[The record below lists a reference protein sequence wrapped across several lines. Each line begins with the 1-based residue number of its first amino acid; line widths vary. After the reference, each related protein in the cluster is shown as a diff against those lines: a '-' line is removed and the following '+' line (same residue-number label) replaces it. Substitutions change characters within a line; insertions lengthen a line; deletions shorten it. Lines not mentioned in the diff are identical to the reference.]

1 MKVKTNPQLF
11 IIESLTLE
19 EEQKNFQEGHII
31 SEMLNLAGK
40 KKTRY
45 YYIRTRLELE
55 EMIEIFGKSKYRYLH
70 ISCHADEFGLN
81 TTFDTISY
89 SELGQMLGPHLLKRR
104 VFVSACEMANRN
116 LAKELFSDPGLI
128 SLTGPKKKIRFDD
141 AAAFW
146 VSFYHLMF
154 KMDHERM
161 ATKDL
166 RETTQQL
173 STMYNVHTNCF
184 VALKGGSRFRLY
196 SLSPSI
202 APS

>member
-1 MKVKTNPQLF
+1 MKVKTNPELF
-11 IIESLTLE
+11 IIESITLK
-19 EEQKNFQEGHII
+19 EEQKKFQEGHII

-70 ISCHADEFGLN
+70 LSCHADKSGLS
-81 TTFDTISY
+81 TTFDAVSY
-89 SELGQMLGPHLLKRR
+89 SELGKMLKPHLLKRR

-116 LAKELFSDPGLI
+116 LAEELFRDSGLI
-128 SLTGPKKKIRFDD
+128 SLTGPKKKIGFDD

-154 KMDHERM
+154 KKDRKRM
-161 ATKDL
+161 STKDL

-173 STMYNVHTNCF
+173 STMYDVHTNCF
-184 VALKGGSRFRLY
+184 VALKGGLRFRFY
-196 SLSPSI
+196 SLSPS
-202 APS
+202 